1 MPYAD
6 REVGNAYRRA
16 YRKKH
21 LEKFRQIEANS
32 KKKNQWK
39 YRERGRKYA
48 AAWRKANPEKYKA
61 TVRRRAIK
69 TRKPPKKPRIKI
81 GDKFGFL
88 IILEKLK
95 NTGGHDRY
103 TCLCIC
109 GKETNTWGS
118 SLIRNNTKSC
128 GCKNDKTHLKNA
140 LRIEAI
146 KRRRRSGVDD
156 NFILTPV
163 NRIERMKFKK
173 TIREKIIKRDGRKC
187 RLCLSQKNGLYVHHI
202 KPWCNHKELR
212 FEHDNLITLCKTCH
226 HLAHDGNT
234 LKEPNQEMARKLTE
248 ILRAP

>member
-81 GDKFGFL
+81 YSV
-88 IILEKLK
+88 
-95 NTGGHDRY
+95 RP
-103 TCLCIC
+103 C
-109 GKETNTWGS
+109 
-118 SLIRNNTKSC
+118 
-128 GCKNDKTHLKNA
+128 
-140 LRIEAI
+140 
-146 KRRRRSGVDD
+146 RRRSPSINICHGS
-156 NFILTPV
+156 
-163 NRIERMKFKK
+163 R
-173 TIREKIIKRDGRKC
+173 KRQGATR
-187 RLCLSQKNGLYVHHI
+187 GIV
-202 KPWCNHKELR
+202 
-212 FEHDNLITLCKTCH
+212 
-226 HLAHDGNT
+226 
-234 LKEPNQEMARKLTE
+234 
-248 ILRAP
+248 